1 MAAVGLYGVIAY
13 STNRRVRELGI
24 RAALGAKPA
33 MIVRM
38 VIREGML
45 LVGIGAALGA
55 VLAFGAAKVLSGV
68 LFVAPFDPLSFAL
81 ATGVLA
87 SAALLAN
94 AVPAFRASRVDPMV
108 ALRSS

>member
-1 MAAVGLYGVIAY
+1 MPREVARESSRTDVVQIVGDVK
-13 STNRRVRELGI
+13 RRE
-24 RAALGAKPA
+24 AEPA
-33 MIVRM
+33 RIVRM

-45 LVGIGAALGA
+45 LVGIGALLGA
-55 VLAFGAAKVLSGV
+55 VMAFGAAKVLSGV

-94 AVPAFRASRVDPMV
+94 AVPAWRASRVDPMV
-108 ALRSS
+108 ALRSA